1 MMATDENTP
10 GASLIRI
17 DPRDNVAIA
26 PAFLRAGDTIALQ
39 GKPILVVND
48 VPFGHKVAVLD
59 IAEGEAILKYGVAIG
74 VASTPIQVGNRVG
87 VHNMHSRRFQ
97 AEASRQDQLSVHD
110 AAVASPST
118 SEHQN
123 VPQSMLLGYR
133 RCDGRAGI
141 RNHLLILSTV
151 ACANSVTERI
161 AGEIPEAVAIAHS
174 CGCPQVGADLQQTI
188 RILDG
193 HARHPNVGAV
203 LLVGLGCESVP
214 THELTES
221 LLADGFRAAD
231 IVIQECGGAAV
242 SVRDGLHL
250 AESLREQIVDLAPEP
265 ISFSDLVVATECG
278 GSDAWSGITANP
290 VIGAVCDL
298 IVNGGGTALLSEV
311 PEFIGAEHLLA
322 ARAASPDVA
331 QALLD
336 AVQRREA
343 DAAQYS
349 IDFRGGQPTPGNIAG
364 GLTTIEEKSMGAIA
378 KGGSSTVREFIPYGV
393 PPSCH
398 GLVIM
403 DTPGSDIHSVTG
415 MIAGG
420 AHLVLFST
428 GRGTP
433 TGSPIAPV
441 IKVASNSAV
450 FSSLAADMDFDAGA
464 VLESQSIE
472 SISKRLFEL
481 VTEVCRGRTTASE
494 RLGARDFAIETLGL
508 RL

>member
-1 MMATDENTP
+1 MMATDGSTL

-17 DPRDNVAIA
+17 DPSDNVAIA
-26 PAFLRAGDTIALQ
+26 PACLQAGDTIALQ
-39 GKPILVVND
+39 GKPILVAND

-59 IAEGEAILKYGVAIG
+59 IAEGEAILKYGVPVG
-74 VASTPIQVGNRVG
+74 VASIPIQVGSLVG
-87 VHNMHSRRFQ
+87 VHNVHSRRFQ
-97 AEASRQDQLSVHD
+97 AAGSTQDQLSVPD
-110 AAVASPST
+110 AVAYTST
-118 SEHQN
+118 SDHEN
-123 VPQSMLLGYR
+123 ILQSMLLGYR

-151 ACANSVTERI
+151 ACVNSVTERI
-161 AGEIPEAVAIAHS
+161 AGEIPGAVAITHS

-231 IVIQECGGAAV
+231 VVIQECGGAAV
-242 SVRDGLHL
+242 SVRDGVHL
-250 AESLREQIVDLAPEP
+250 AESLREQIAAAAPEP
-265 ISFSDLVVATECG
+265 ISFSDLVVGTECG

-298 IVNGGGTALLSEV
+298 VVNAGGTALLSEV
-311 PEFIGAEHLLA
+311 SEFIGAEHLLA
-322 ARAASPDVA
+322 ARAASSDVA
-331 QALLD
+331 RAILD
-336 AVQRREA
+336 AVERRES

-349 IDFRGGQPTPGNIAG
+349 IDFRGGQPTPGNISG
-364 GLTTIEEKSMGAIA
+364 GLTTIEEKSMGAIS
-378 KGGSSTVREFIPYGV
+378 KGGSSMVREFLPYGA

-420 AHLVLFST
+420 AQLVLFST

-441 IKVASNSAV
+441 IKVASNSTV
-450 FSSLAADMDFDAGA
+450 FSSLATDMDFDAGA

-472 SISKRLFEL
+472 SISNRLFEL
-481 VTEVCRGRTTASE
+481 VTEVCLGRATASE

>member
-1 MMATDENTP
+1 MMATDGNTP

-39 GKPILVVND
+39 GKPILVTND

-59 IAEGEAILKYGVAIG
+59 IAEGEAILKYGAPIG
-74 VASTPIQVGNRVG
+74 VASTPIQLGNLVG
-87 VHNMHSRRFQ
+87 VHNMRSRRFQ
-97 AEASRQDQLSVHD
+97 AEASTQDQLSVYD
-110 AAVASPST
+110 AAAQPST
-118 SEHQN
+118 SEHEN

-161 AGEIPEAVAIAHS
+161 AGEIPGAVAITHS

-221 LLADGFRAAD
+221 LLADGFRAAN

-242 SVRDGLHL
+242 SVRDGVHL
-250 AESLREQIVDLAPEP
+250 AESLYEQIVDLAPEP
-265 ISFSDLVVATECG
+265 IPFSDLVVATECG

-290 VIGAVCDL
+290 VIGAACDL
-298 IVNGGGTALLSEV
+298 IVNAGGTTLLSEV

-322 ARAASPDVA
+322 ARATSPDVA
-331 QALLD
+331 RAILD

-378 KGGSSTVREFIPYGV
+378 KGGSSTVREFVPYGV

-415 MIAGG
+415 MVAGG
-420 AHLVLFST
+420 AQLVLFST

-441 IKVASNSAV
+441 IKVASNSTV
-450 FSSLAADMDFDAGA
+450 FSSLEADMDFDAGA
-464 VLESQSIE
+464 LLESQSIE
-472 SISKRLFEL
+472 SISNRLLEL
-481 VTEVCRGRTTASE
+481 VTEVCLGRTTASE